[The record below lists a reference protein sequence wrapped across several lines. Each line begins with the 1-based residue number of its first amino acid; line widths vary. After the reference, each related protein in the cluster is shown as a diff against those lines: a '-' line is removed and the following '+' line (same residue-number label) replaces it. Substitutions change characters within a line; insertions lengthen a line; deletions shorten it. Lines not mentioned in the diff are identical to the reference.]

1 MNTAILKK
9 TRLWT
14 LAAAVGISLGL
25 SFVQDTAFVLGF
37 LGTAVWSVLGFWA
50 VEGLVRLAL
59 IPPGSRNRKAIVLL
73 GAAKAVLYGAGIW
86 VLTSGLVEPL
96 AAVYGFSLLLIVL
109 VVAGLAVRP
118 SLNFDGTTSRRQR

>member
-25 SFVQDTAFVLGF
+25 SCVRETAFVLGF
-37 LGTAVWSVLGFWA
+37 LGTAVWAVLGFWA

-73 GAAKAVLYGAGIW
+73 GVAKAVLYGGGIW
-86 VLTSGLVEPL
+86 VLVSGLVEPL

-109 VVAGLAVRP
+109 VVAGLVVRP
-118 SLNFDGTTSRRQR
+118 SLKFDETTSRRQR